1 MVPVFLFLGKLM
13 HLDSQ
18 IRYLLQTHAELRSVA
33 QDKAEQVSYVT
44 NYIGSKQKLVEWIW
58 SHTPHGVQS
67 VLDAFSGSSVVGY
80 MYKRQGLRVVAND
93 RLKYAFHIARAI
105 IENNDTTLSEGDI
118 DGLLADNS
126 KARTFVQDN
135 FKGLFFAK
143 GVHAAIDNIR
153 TNIDDLRGYK
163 KDIALFALAKACI
176 SGKGGFGHFQSSVR
190 YGKFEDTLDEFT
202 KRFRDNCATIN
213 QLVYDN
219 GKENRAENSTI
230 DELLP
235 GVKVDLA
242 YFDPPYATEFST
254 TNYESYYHF
263 VEGLMTYWDG
273 LTINIDSA
281 THKFIET
288 GEQTV
293 TQASAE
299 AFFETF
305 LKSAAGIGCW
315 IISYRDHA
323 FPNEAKIKSLIADS
337 GKVSRMFSKDH
348 SYQLAGND
356 RRGDASQAK
365 ERIFVCGPTET
376 AIRVVADLEEE
387 VSQTSQGVSEQFPAS
402 GFRDEK
408 HCKATITANIK
419 LVADAKVAGVADT
432 DPEFVFVLT
441 HVGTNLNGDNFTRDE
456 LIKAAPTAISRKVD
470 LKHSQDLTDIVGGI
484 TDSQWKDE
492 EGGLIECTG
501 RLFVSDNPHAQLAYR
516 LMKEGIVK
524 QVSME
529 CQYDAGECSICGKKF
544 SSKADYCIHLR
555 KYKGATYQGK
565 PVFEILRGVVFTGVG
580 LLSDKGAD
588 ERAVI
593 RSVAATGDKMKTQ
606 ALSFS
611 EYFLQQQ
618 RSMTLWDVVGGLQSY
633 LGDLLG
639 KVKNED
645 LTNDQAF
652 ELMQSG
658 VEQFRSS
665 LEELFQNPADL
676 PTVEA
681 KKMSDQKPPET
692 PPASE
697 AAPASEQIKTLTQ
710 ENADLKKQV
719 EELAKQL
726 DTLKKAAAQEKAKA
740 KATELVKRFELKGRT
755 FANDTER
762 EAEIERLSALSEDA
776 LAAVENSLAVIPDM
790 SAQANRQPVL
800 KTDAGVK
807 PVNVPD
813 APPGDSLGS
822 ELKEGILAAYK
833 HNRGEPVNP

>member
-1 MVPVFLFLGKLM
+1 MELE
-13 HLDSQ
+13 SQ
-18 IRYLLQTHAELRSVA
+18 IHYLLQTHAELLLAA
-33 QDKAEQVSYVT
+33 QNKDEQVSYVT
-44 NYIGSKQKLVEWIW
+44 NYIGSKQKLVDWIW
-58 SHTPHGVQS
+58 AHTPQGVQS
-67 VLDAFSGSSVVGY
+67 VLDAFSGSAVVGY
-80 MYKRQGLRVVAND
+80 MYKRKGLRVVAND
-93 RLKYAFHIARAI
+93 RLKYAYHIARAI
-105 IENNDTTLSEGDI
+105 VENNDTTLSDGDI
-118 DGLLADNS
+118 DKLLTDNTNTGS
-126 KARTFVQDN
+126 FVQDN

-143 GVHAAIDNIR
+143 GVHALIDQIR
-153 TNIDDLRGYK
+153 ANIDDLRGYK
-163 KDIALFALAKACI
+163 KDIALFALAKACLN
-176 SGKGGFGHFQSSVR
+176 GKGGYCHFQSSVR
-190 YGKFEDTLDEFT
+190 YEKYEDTLAEFT
-202 KRFRDNCATIN
+202 QRFRNNCNWIN
-213 QLVYDN
+213 GLVYDN
-219 GKENRAENSTI
+219 GKENRAENSPI

-254 TNYESYYHF
+254 TNYESFYHF
-263 VEGLMTYWDG
+263 IEGLMTYWKG
-273 LTINIDSA
+273 LTIIVDSA
-281 THKFIET
+281 THKYAEIEEET
-288 GEQTV
+288 ITRANSET
-293 TQASAE
+293 
-299 AFFETF
+299 FFETF
-305 LKSAAGIGCW
+305 LKGAQGISCW

-323 FPNEAKIKSLIADS
+323 FPNEASIKSMISNS
-337 GKVSRMFSKDH
+337 GKVSRMYSKDH
-348 SYQLAGND
+348 AYTMSAHHRQD
-356 RRGDASQAK
+356 EASLAK

-376 AIRVVADLEEE
+376 AIRSQADWEEE
-387 VSQTSQGVSEQFPAS
+387 AKQISQLQPVTAESFAS
-402 GFRDEK
+402 TNK
-408 HCKATITANIK
+408 LQCSAITADIK
-419 LVADAKVAGVADT
+419 LVSEAKEGISSNT
-432 DPEFVFVLT
+432 EPEFVFVLT

-456 LIKAAPTAISRKVD
+456 LIKAAPSAISRKVD

-484 TDSQWKDE
+484 TESQWKDE
-492 EGGLIECTG
+492 EGGLVECTG
-501 RLFVSDNPHAQLAYR
+501 RLFVADNPHAQLAYR

-565 PVFEILRGVVFTGVG
+565 PVYEILRGVVFTGVG

-593 RSVAATGDKMKTQ
+593 RSVAKTGVKMKTQ
-606 ALSFS
+606 ALTFN

-618 RSMTLWDVVGGLQSY
+618 RSMTLWDIVGGLQSY
-633 LGDLLG
+633 LNDLLG

-681 KKMSDQKPPET
+681 KKMSDHPTPET

-719 EELAKQL
+719 DELSKQL

-755 FANDTER
+755 FANDAER
-762 EAEIERLSALSEDA
+762 EAEIERLSALSEEA
-776 LAAVENSLAVIPDM
+776 LMAVEITVSGMPDL
-790 SAQANRQPVL
+790 STQANRQPIPVL

-807 PVNVPD
+807 PINVAD
-813 APPGDSLGS
+813 TPPGD
-822 ELKEGILAAYK
+822 ELKTGLKDGLMAAYK
-833 HNRGEPVNP
+833 QNRGEAVTN